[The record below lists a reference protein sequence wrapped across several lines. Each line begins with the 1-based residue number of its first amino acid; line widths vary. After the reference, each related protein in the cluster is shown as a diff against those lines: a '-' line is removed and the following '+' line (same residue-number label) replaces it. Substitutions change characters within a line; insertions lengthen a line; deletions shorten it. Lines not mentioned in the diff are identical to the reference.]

1 MLCICAPQTDEFAV
15 RADTALINWVA
26 KQRTHFADLLSPQA
40 AAAAAALLEGSAGS
54 SGAAAAGSNGSSGSD
69 GGGSSAGL
77 SVSERKEMVGVLR
90 QLAAVVQPDR

>member
-1 MLCICAPQTDEFAV
+1 MCVCLSPQTDEFAV
-15 RADTALINWVA
+15 RADAALINWVA

-54 SGAAAAGSNGSSGSD
+54 SAGAGSSSGSD
-69 GGGSSAGL
+69 SSAGL
-77 SVSERKEMVGVLR
+77 SVPERKEMVGVLR